1 MILSVQ
7 FSIIPCLSL
16 RACFNPFH
24 NVNSTDCHLFEF
36 FSFKGCMFHW
46 GAEKKCT
53 SKSCRKATATGVSCS
68 NNSCASVDDLMKSIA
83 GPVFFFTHMT
93 MPSLKPPQTKANY
106 TQISTKLHLD
116 DAHNTSKKTKDCT
129 VMLTLMIPAKPR
141 KQTLDKLVKYFYD
154 HWNDDDDD
162 VMT

>member
-1 MILSVQ
+1 
-7 FSIIPCLSL
+7 
-16 RACFNPFH
+16 
-24 NVNSTDCHLFEF
+24 
-36 FSFKGCMFHW
+36 MFHW

-53 SKSCRKATATGVSCS
+53 SKPCRKATATGVSCS

-116 DAHNTSKKTKDCT
+116 DAHNTSKKTKDST

-154 HWNDDDDD
+154 RWNDDDDG